1 MAAAFN
7 SLTPCAPVY
16 FVGVSRWSVLA
27 LLLSLTAWVGYAQSP
42 MMGLLSDAAGDGPL
56 AGVRIENL
64 HTRTR
69 TFSDSAGRF
78 AMSVG
83 PSQLIE
89 FYATGYKPL
98 RVRTPEGSLP
108 SFYRLELQRATI
120 DIAEVEI
127 RRRNLDYKTDSVRNR
142 ETYAREL
149 DFPELNGLDV
159 IRHPFSALSKRNRQ
173 IWAFQKE
180 YAVFQQQKFID
191 YVFNPRLVQE
201 LTGLQGEAAQR
212 YMRRFRP
219 SYEQIRA
226 WSDYDFYAYV
236 KRTGALFSA
245 RGG

>member
-1 MAAAFN
+1 
-7 SLTPCAPVY
+7 
-16 FVGVSRWSVLA
+16 
-27 LLLSLTAWVGYAQSP
+27 
-42 MMGLLSDAAGDGPL
+42 MMGLLTDAAQGSPL

-64 HTRTR
+64 HNKARS
-69 TFSDSAGRF
+69 FSDSAGRF
-78 AMSVG
+78 VMPVG
-83 PSQLIE
+83 PAQLVE
-89 FYATGYKPL
+89 FYASGYKPL
-98 RVRTPEGSLP
+98 RVRTPDGSLP
-108 SFYRLELQRATI
+108 SFYRLEFQRATI

-127 RRRNLDYKTDSVRNR
+127 RRRSLDYKTDSVRYR

-180 YAVFQQQKFID
+180 YAVFQQAKFID
-191 YVFNPRLVQE
+191 YVFNARLVKE
-201 LTGLQGEAAQR
+201 LTGLEGETAQR

-226 WSDYDFYAYV
+226 WSEYDFYAYV
-236 KRTGALFSA
+236 KRTGALFVA